1 MAYCSYRSICGF
13 DGKLGADLVRELQD
27 MNQEEALDE
36 MKKELEEEPWQ

>member
-1 MAYCSYRSICGF
+1 MPVRIAVTAVS

-27 MNQEEALDE
+27 MDQEEALDE